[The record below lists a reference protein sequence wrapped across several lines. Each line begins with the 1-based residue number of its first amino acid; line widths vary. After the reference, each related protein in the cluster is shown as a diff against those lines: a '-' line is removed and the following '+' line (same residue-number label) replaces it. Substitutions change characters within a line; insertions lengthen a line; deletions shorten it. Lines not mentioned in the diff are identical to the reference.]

1 MRQYDRSP
9 RQSRRALRAPILVTL
24 AIALLAARLPA
35 QGADRVEV
43 KVSGTILLNTFYTST
58 RTNNFDNPQVV
69 VRPGTA
75 DSLGDGGGLGLTVR
89 QTRLGVRAFWPDL
102 YGAEVR
108 AEVDADFHGGQ
119 QQSGFGDLFPLF
131 RIRRA
136 VVDIAWDRATLLVGQ
151 EVPLIAEYNPM
162 SLATVGLS
170 GLSNSGN
177 LWLWVPQIRGGVRLA
192 STPRVKFDVDAAV
205 LGAGANEPAGE
216 LLTQPDRAEQSE
228 RPALQARAIVRWGSA
243 ERPGDVSI
251 GVHQGWLATSGDSTL
266 SSSAIAAAA
275 RIPLGSRLTLTG
287 EAFSGQALAGLGGG
301 GVGQFLGV
309 NNTPVSTRGG
319 WGQLL
324 LSLPRSVTLA
334 GAWGMDD
341 PDDDDLD
348 AAGRLR
354 NVTTMGALHWTP
366 APFVTALELR
376 RLTTTYRTGE
386 RSAVHVNLGIGI
398 SF

>member
-1 MRQYDRSP
+1 MRQYNSPP
-9 RQSRRALRAPILVTL
+9 RQTRYPHFALAL
-24 AIALLAARLPA
+24 ALLAARLPA
-35 QGADRVEV
+35 QDADRVEV

-69 VRPGTA
+69 LRPGAA
-75 DSLGDGGGLGLTVR
+75 DSLGDGGGLGFTVR

-102 YGAEVR
+102 HGAEVR
-108 AEVDADFHGGQ
+108 AEVDADFYGGQ
-119 QQSGFGDLFPLF
+119 QQSAFGDLVPLF

-136 VVDIAWDRATLLVGQ
+136 VVDVAWDRATLLVGQ

-162 SLATVGLS
+162 SLATLGLS

-192 STPRVKFDVDAAV
+192 RTPRVRFDLEAAV

-228 RPALQARAIVRWGSA
+228 RPALEARAILRWGSA

-251 GVHQGWLATSGDSTL
+251 GVHRGWLATSGDSTL
-266 SSSAIAAAA
+266 SSHAVAAAA
-275 RIPLGSRLTLTG
+275 RLPLGSRLAFTG
-287 EAFSGQALAGLGGG
+287 EAFSGQALTGLGGG

-309 NNTPVSTRGG
+309 NNIPVATRGG

-324 LSLPRSVTLA
+324 LQLPKSVTLA
-334 GAWGMDD
+334 GGWGMDD
-341 PDDDDLD
+341 PDDADLD
-348 AAGRLR
+348 ATGRLR
-354 NVTTMGALHWTP
+354 NETTMGALHWTP
-366 APFVTALELR
+366 APFVTALEVR

-386 RSAVHVNLGIGI
+386 RSAVHVNLGVGI
-398 SF
+398 AF